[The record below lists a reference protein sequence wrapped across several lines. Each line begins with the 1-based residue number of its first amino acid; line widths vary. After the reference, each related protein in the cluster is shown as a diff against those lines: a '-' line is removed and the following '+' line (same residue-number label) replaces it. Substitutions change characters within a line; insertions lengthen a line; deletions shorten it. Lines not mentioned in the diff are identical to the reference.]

1 MEIQKSFSYLCKV
14 KNNSLIK
21 NCKMNIYN
29 LDFNAEKKN
38 QKSKKD
44 KVKNKAL
51 TDMQQKKLMQIQRR
65 NERRMI
71 GR

>member
-1 MEIQKSFSYLCKV
+1 
-14 KNNSLIK
+14 
-21 NCKMNIYN
+21 MNVYN

>member
-1 MEIQKSFSYLCKV
+1 
-14 KNNSLIK
+14 
-21 NCKMNIYN
+21 MNIYN

-38 QKSKKD
+38 QKPKKD

-51 TDMQQKKLMQIQRR
+51 TDMEQKKLMQIRRR